1 MTAVENELESKLN
14 IGTKIR
20 YMGLGWTMLLYGF
33 YTSWAMQLLNRVPAE
48 APWIELGIMGLFALI
63 WCASLL
69 MKESLPRFA
78 VVIGEVPIIS
88 PGLIAALGIIIFQA
102 SLGDLAGLMPGY
114 KEQIL
119 FGYSI
124 CAWLIGLD
132 VVLALHARRERTCE
146 SGTLAVG
153 VKK

>member
-1 MTAVENELESKLN
+1 MNN
-14 IGTKIR
+14 GMKIR
-20 YMGLGWTMLLYGF
+20 YVGLGWTMLLYGF
-33 YTSWAMQLLNRVPAE
+33 YTSWAMQLLNQVPAK
-48 APWIELGIMGLFALI
+48 APWIEFGIMGLFALI
-63 WCASLL
+63 WWASLL

-102 SLGDLAGLMPGY
+102 SLGDLVGLMPGY
-114 KEQIL
+114 KEQVL

-132 VVLALHARRERTCE
+132 VVLALHARRELVSV
-146 SGTLAVG
+146 SGTLAEG